1 MSKTALKSIC
11 IIIANLVLILFISA
25 FVVAAEDSDMVELK
39 NGDKLTGTVLTDI
52 YTITT
57 PYSFV
62 TVEKNQISEIRVDD
76 EYQQNDIIELKSG
89 GLVEGTIE
97 EAELSLKL
105 SSGKIIA
112 LEKKKCKKIIMRSN
126 K

>member
-25 FVVAAEDSDMVELK
+25 FVVAAEDCDMVELK